1 MVAIDK
7 WLSIVA
13 EMPDNQILAR
23 GTAFGRL
30 HELIN
35 GSKISKALEFDTL
48 PDDPKWFNGSMV

>member
-23 GTAFGRL
+23 GTAFGRCT
-30 HELIN
+30 N
-35 GSKISKALEFDTL
+35 SKALEFDT
-48 PDDPKWFNGSMV
+48 PSDDPKWFNGSMV